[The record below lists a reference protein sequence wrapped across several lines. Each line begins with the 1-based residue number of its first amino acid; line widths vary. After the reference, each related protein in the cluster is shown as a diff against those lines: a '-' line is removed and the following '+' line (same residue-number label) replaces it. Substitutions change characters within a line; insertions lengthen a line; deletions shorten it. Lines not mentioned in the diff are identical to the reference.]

1 MAWLAWVVTFTLML
15 LTVLS
20 VQAVGDRPLPSVYG
34 LGHGFLVVGSTLL
47 VTFLYAS
54 VGAYSANAMG
64 LWPKRHAELARLA
77 TIHDPKV
84 FAAAAECDNPRTCA
98 ESRDAGGG
106 H

>member
-1 MAWLAWVVTFTLML
+1 MRSARTLARTKIAPVPPTSRNVSTPVAWLAWVVTFTLML

-54 VGAYSANAMG
+54 VGALLIQRRLDGRVAWLRAASG
-64 LWPKRHAELARLA
+64 FDCAR
-77 TIHDPKV
+77 
-84 FAAAAECDNPRTCA
+84 
-98 ESRDAGGG
+98 G
-106 H
+106 